1 MKFKQFVN
9 SRKFSWKI
17 VGMGVLLSIVI
28 FGFLP
33 TLIPMHF
40 NSSGA
45 IDDYSNRIQIFL
57 FPLIQ
62 FVIMFLTGRKKI
74 KYVLMHSKMPLMEP
88 QYNWIVSGICFFII
102 LVEIRII
109 YVALA

>member
-1 MKFKQFVN
+1 
-9 SRKFSWKI
+9 
-17 VGMGVLLSIVI
+17 
-28 FGFLP
+28 
-33 TLIPMHF
+33 
-40 NSSGA
+40 
-45 IDDYSNRIQIFL
+45 
-57 FPLIQ
+57 
-62 FVIMFLTGRKKI
+62 MFLTGRKKI